1 MSASSINLYKFV
13 GDKKQVDK
21 DTNHGSTLIE
31 TITGDFKQESIDL
44 LNPTIELEPTA
55 TSTVAK
61 ILKECNYCYVSDF
74 GRYYFIDNM
83 SCKSGTRIELQLS
96 IDPLMSWET
105 EILAMTEG
113 IVERNAKTDGSNLFL
128 DDSELHIYNN
138 PNIQTYKFDYAAGN
152 TYEFGNQNFVLA
164 VAGG

>member
-31 TITGDFKQESIDL
+31 TISGDFKQSTIDL
-44 LNPTIELEPTA
+44 LNPVIELEPTS
-55 TSTVAK
+55 TSTVSK

-74 GRYYFIDNM
+74 GRYYYIDNM
-83 SCKSGTRIELQLS
+83 SAKAGTTIELHLS

-105 EILAMTEG
+105 EILALAEG
-113 IVERNAKTDGSNLFL
+113 IVERNAEAQGSNVYL
-128 DDSELHIYNN
+128 DDSEIHVYNN
-138 PNIQTYKFDYAAGN
+138 PNIQTYDFDYASGN
-152 TYEFGNQNFVLA
+152 QYEFGKANFVLA
-164 VAGG
+164 VAGS